1 MKEQEKHTFT
11 IRPAVKEDAA
21 LVFYFIRQIAIY
33 EQMLDQVE
41 NTEALVRKVVFED
54 GAAEAVIAE
63 EDGKPVGFALFY
75 TTYSTFVGRP
85 GIHLEDLFI
94 EKKHRGKG
102 YGKLLLQHLAALT
115 LERGYGRLEWCCL
128 NWNEPSLRF
137 YRSLGASS
145 LDEWIDFRLQG
156 SALSDALKR

>member
-11 IRPAVKEDAA
+11 IRPACREDAA

-33 EQMLDQVE
+33 EHMLDEVE
-41 NTEALVRKVVFED
+41 NTEEMVRKVVFDEKH
-54 GAAEAVIAE
+54 AEAVIAE
-63 EDGKPVGFALFY
+63 EGGKPVGFALFF

-85 GIHLEDLFI
+85 GIHLEDLFV
-94 EKKHRGKG
+94 EKEHRGKG
-102 YGKLLLQHLAALT
+102 YGKLLLQHVAKLAV
-115 LERGYGRLEWCCL
+115 ERGCGRLEWCCL
-128 NWNEPSLRF
+128 DWNEPSLRF

-156 SALSDALKR
+156 DTLKKVAGR